1 MIAIRGEPPE
11 KYTSAIFFD
20 NDIDM
25 INKVKASCPTI
36 TSHAVPETAYNINP
50 IKMHIEPLKSVIA
63 GAGGEANIYIKHL
76 RSSNVQEDYLDPVS
90 GFSDTVHGPLLDA
103 WIGGLEDPE
112 SSIVLFDWDRTITVF
127 EGSYY
132 PSNWAEYIIKPHLRA
147 LLRGVSEEDFAEQ
160 ALRYLMGGDER
171 LAAFR
176 ERMRD
181 LATRNIHIGVLTNST
196 MCGKDTFTT
205 LVDIL
210 MPPEVNNVFIL
221 CSRPAPF
228 NRNKGE
234 KLKSIENFLNLCPAI
249 AGGRRRAIKRRKS
262 RKAIHRA
269 KRRTNR
275 RLRKN
280 Y

>member
-1 MIAIRGEPPE
+1 MIAVRGEAPE
-11 KYTSAIFFD
+11 KYKSAIFFD

-36 TSHAVPETAYNINP
+36 TTHAIPETAYNIDP
-50 IKMHIEPLKSVIA
+50 IKMNTEPLKSVIA

-76 RSSNVQEDYLDPVS
+76 RGSNVQEDYLDPVS
-90 GFSDTVHGPLLDA
+90 GFSNAVHGPLLDA

-147 LLRGVSEEDFAEQ
+147 LLRGVSEELFAEQ

-210 MPPEVNNVFIL
+210 MPPEVDNLFIL

-228 NRNKGE
+228 SRHKGE
-234 KLKSIENFLNLCPAI
+234 KLKSIANFIDLCPARGPAL
-249 AGGRRRAIKRRKS
+249 AGGKRYRRLRKSKKMKRHGKRKS
-262 RKAIHRA
+262 RK
-269 KRRTNR
+269 
-275 RLRKN
+275 N